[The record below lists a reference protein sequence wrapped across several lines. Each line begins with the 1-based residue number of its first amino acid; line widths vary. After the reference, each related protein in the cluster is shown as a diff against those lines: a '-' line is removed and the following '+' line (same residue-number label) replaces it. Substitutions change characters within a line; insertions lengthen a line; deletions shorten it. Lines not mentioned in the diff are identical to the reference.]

1 MTGFRYLS
9 YLDPMDFKKYAG
21 VAFAIAFLMA
31 IVLFTGTGRSYIS
44 MGTAKII
51 FMIAGALGLFLNLI
65 SFKSGQHSQGFNFF
79 YWAGSI
85 ILFAGLT
92 FLLMRWPYGYYII
105 VTGLVIVGVSF
116 FIPERF
122 ISPKQE
128 DSDLLDDMNH

>member
-1 MTGFRYLS
+1 
-9 YLDPMDFKKYAG
+9 MDFKKFAG
-21 VAFAIAFLMA
+21 IAFAIAFLMA
-31 IVLFTGTGRSYIS
+31 IVLFTGTGRNYIS
-44 MGTAKII
+44 LGTAKLI
-51 FMIAGALGLFLNLI
+51 FMISGAIGLFLNLL
-65 SFKSGQHSQGFNFF
+65 SFRSGKHNAGFNFL

-122 ISPKQE
+122 ITPSE
-128 DSDLLDDMNH
+128 TDSDLLDDPHH